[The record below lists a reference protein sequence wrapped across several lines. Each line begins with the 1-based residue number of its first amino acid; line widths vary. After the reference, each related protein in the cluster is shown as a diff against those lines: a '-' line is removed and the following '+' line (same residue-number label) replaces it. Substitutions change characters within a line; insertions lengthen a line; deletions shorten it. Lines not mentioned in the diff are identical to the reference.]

1 MRSLKAGTKDS
12 TSKALLSV
20 TMSFR
25 SLSSMTWVRIIVMMI
40 MMKIHHTLKNAKCK
54 FVITYLSNSSLPF
67 LTFWSGSATT
77 QLIAANISLNKGRTA
92 SLETFEEKK
101 LLRGWWD
108 MKTLAKVAIYL
119 YQQIQCYTSQD
130 VEYLDHIVER
140 LTRIIADPTVC
151 ICWK

>member
-1 MRSLKAGTKDS
+1 MKRSNLSLVYMRSLKAGTKDS

-101 LLRGWWD
+101 LLRG
-108 MKTLAKVAIYL
+108 
-119 YQQIQCYTSQD
+119 
-130 VEYLDHIVER
+130 
-140 LTRIIADPTVC
+140 
-151 ICWK
+151 

>member
-25 SLSSMTWVRIIVMMI
+25 SLSSMTWVRIIVMMM
-40 MMKIHHTLKNAKCK
+40 MMKIHHTLKNAKSK

-92 SLETFEEKK
+92 SLETFEEKN
-101 LLRGWWD
+101 
-108 MKTLAKVAIYL
+108 Y
-119 YQQIQCYTSQD
+119 
-130 VEYLDHIVER
+130 
-140 LTRIIADPTVC
+140 
-151 ICWK
+151 

>member
-25 SLSSMTWVRIIVMMI
+25 SLSSMTLVRIIVMMI

-54 FVITYLSNSSLPF
+54 IVITYLSNSSLPF

-101 LLRGWWD
+101 TIKRLMRHENIG
-108 MKTLAKVAIYL
+108 KSGNIYL

-151 ICWK
+151 IC

>member
-25 SLSSMTWVRIIVMMI
+25 SLSRMTLVRIIVMMI
-40 MMKIHHTLKNAKCK
+40 MMKTHNTLENAKCK

-92 SLETFEEKK
+92 SLETFEEKN
-101 LLRGWWD
+101 
-108 MKTLAKVAIYL
+108 Y
-119 YQQIQCYTSQD
+119 
-130 VEYLDHIVER
+130 
-140 LTRIIADPTVC
+140 
-151 ICWK
+151 